1 MGDGPAPAAGA
12 AAASSGADQ
21 AAGAAGQQA
30 ATAAP
35 TVFYQLYRRSSLGAA
50 LFEALDELIQSGH
63 INPQLAMRVLNQF
76 DKSASQTLATQVKT
90 KSAVKAHLQ
99 TYRLVEEVWTF
110 VLKDPTFKFENNSE
124 TVTVPGKL
132 KIVACKAGTA
142 DVK

>member
-1 MGDGPAPAAGA
+1 MGDGPAPAAPAGAPGTGQQPAAQQSA
-12 AAASSGADQ
+12 AAAA
-21 AAGAAGQQA
+21 
-30 ATAAP
+30 AAP

-90 KSAVKAHLQ
+90 KSAVKAHLT

-132 KIVACKAGTA
+132 KIVACKSGTA

>member
-1 MGDGPAPAAGA
+1 MGDGTAPAANV
-12 AAASSGADQ
+12 AASQQQSSSTATTST
-21 AAGAAGQQA
+21 AAQ
-30 ATAAP
+30 AAP

-90 KSAVKAHLQ
+90 KSTVKAHLQ

-110 VLKDPTFKFENNSE
+110 VLKDPMFKFEDQE
-124 TVTVPGKL
+124 TVQVPGKI

>member
-1 MGDGPAPAAGA
+1 MASAPPASTNAGGA
-12 AAASSGADQ
+12 AAAASGAGSAP
-21 AAGAAGQQA
+21 AAAS
-30 ATAAP
+30 ATP

-63 INPQLAMRVLNQF
+63 INPQLAMKVLNQF